1 MRVVLAA
8 TIVGASLFAAPAR
21 AQVVPPVAPVST
33 PAPAPQLAVPA
44 PLPAD
49 ARLGYVNL
57 QAVFNESN
65 LGREALVQV
74 KTLSDRL
81 SLQLDA
87 RLKEIQGLS
96 EKIKTQQGIASET
109 AMTTWNVDL
118 ARLQREAQFAQQEAR
133 IQVEQLQQ
141 ALLAGFQKR
150 VMPLV
155 EKLRA
160 ERGLTMIFT
169 LQDGQ
174 SSGVTILAADPRVDL
189 SGELV
194 TRLNAER

>member
-1 MRVVLAA
+1 MRVVLAVA
-8 TIVGASLFAAPAR
+8 AVGALLTGAPAS
-21 AQVVPPVAPVST
+21 AQVVLPGA
-33 PAPAPQLAVPA
+33 PAPAPQTAAPVPF
-44 PLPAD
+44 PAD

-96 EKIKTQQGIASET
+96 EKIKTQQGVAADNT
-109 AMTTWNVDL
+109 VTLWNVDL

-141 ALLAGFQKR
+141 SLLAGFQKR

-155 EKLRA
+155 EKLRS
-160 ERGLTMIFT
+160 ERGLTMILT
-169 LQDGQ
+169 VQDGQ
-174 SSGVTILAADPRVDL
+174 ANGVTILAADPRVDL
-189 SGELV
+189 SAELV

>member
-1 MRVVLAA
+1 MIVVLAA
-8 TIVGASLFAAPAR
+8 AIVGASLSAAPAY
-21 AQVVPPVAPVST
+21 AQVVPPGAPVAT
-33 PAPAPQLAVPA
+33 PAPAPQVAVPA
-44 PLPAD
+44 PFPAD

-155 EKLRA
+155 ERLRA
-160 ERGLTMIFT
+160 ERGLTMILT

-174 SSGVTILAADPRVDL
+174 SNGVTILAADPRVDL